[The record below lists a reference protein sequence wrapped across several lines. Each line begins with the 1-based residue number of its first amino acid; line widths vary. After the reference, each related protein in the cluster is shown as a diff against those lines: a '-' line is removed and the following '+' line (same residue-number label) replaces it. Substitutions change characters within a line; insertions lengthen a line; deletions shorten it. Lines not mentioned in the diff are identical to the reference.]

1 MEKLVK
7 LLNQYEREKEWLPE
21 DFEDYVIW
29 EVEWDNIIQW
39 SVDPDARWYF
49 NYYIISKDYEFI
61 KRLVDNDKID
71 TSYKKHWENRPYK
84 LRQFSGKAE
93 KYSPYD
99 TILMLLAISDK
110 PIEFLCSILK

>member
-61 KRLVDNDKID
+61 KWLVDNDKID
-71 TSYKKHWENRPYK
+71 RDNILKNNWLFRY
-84 LRQFSGKAE
+84 FF
-93 KYSPYD
+93 YD
-99 TILMLLAISDK
+99 LEYVKVYQRLIM
-110 PIEFLCSILK
+110 FLSVEDNPLDFLISILK